1 MAPSWHF
8 YSQGLSVIWLP
19 AKLIGEVKITHRQHI
34 LQSLLENYIF
44 RGDTSK
50 GLWLRRDNLLLC
62 IHLSVSQERT
72 LEFTCQLSCYYWYR
86 IWPCGILVERL
97 LSLCQSQK
105 RQTTREMK
113 KIICYLW
120 FHWLNCPLV
129 LSKYAG
135 RKTQQLGLHR
145 ESQFTGSPSL
155 GLNTSIL
162 TPYALKLWAKIK
174 LFFL

>member
-72 LEFTCQLSCYYWYR
+72 LEFTCQLSCYY
-86 IWPCGILVERL
+86 
-97 LSLCQSQK
+97 
-105 RQTTREMK
+105 
-113 KIICYLW
+113 
-120 FHWLNCPLV
+120 
-129 LSKYAG
+129 
-135 RKTQQLGLHR
+135 
-145 ESQFTGSPSL
+145 
-155 GLNTSIL
+155 
-162 TPYALKLWAKIK
+162 
-174 LFFL
+174 